1 VLADWEFNVARKPSI
16 DHTRNIGIMAHID
29 AGKTTLTERVLFY
42 TGISHK
48 IGEVH
53 EGTAQMDW
61 MPQEQERGITITSAA
76 TACHWKDH
84 RINIIDTPGH
94 VDFTMEVERSLRV
107 LDGAIGVFDGVAG
120 VEPQSET
127 VWRQANKYHVPKL
140 AFVNKMDRTGADFDR
155 CVKMIRERLGAR
167 ALVMQ
172 LPFGAES
179 DFKGVIDLL
188 KNKVVTWN
196 DDSLGVEFC
205 EEDVPDNLTDTVAS
219 HRESLIEAAA
229 DFDESIME
237 SYLEGED
244 VAAEKIRAALRK
256 GVISCQ
262 LVPVFCGSAF
272 KNKGVQPVLDAVV
285 DYLPSP
291 VDLPP
296 VVGIH
301 PHTGKEVERH
311 PSEKEPFAA
320 LAFKIQNDSFA
331 GQLTYVR
338 VYSGE
343 IEAGKRVQNV
353 GKKKKE
359 RFNKLLKMHA
369 NKREELT
376 RIGAGDIAAIVG
388 LKFTSTGDTLCAE
401 GNELLLESIEA
412 PEPVISIAI
421 EPRTAADQDKLAVAL
436 DRLAFEDPTFVVKT
450 DEETGQTLIRG
461 MGELHL
467 EIVVDRLKREFNVAA
482 NVGEPRV
489 AFRET
494 VSKEAKA
501 TGEFEKTI
509 GAVNHKAAV
518 PLKICP
524 GKRGEGIIFKIES
537 TDSGLTP
544 QLIES
549 IEESVRGALESGVL
563 AGYPVV
569 DVEVTIL
576 KELQHLVDSTEL
588 AYKIAASIALRDAL
602 REGAPVL
609 LEPIM
614 DVQVVVPDEF
624 LGDVVGDLNRRQ
636 GKINGIEN
644 NGIAQMVNVNVPLRQ
659 MFGYTTDLRTLTQGR
674 ATYTMQ
680 FSHFSA
686 VPKEIA
692 KAILG

>member
-1 VLADWEFNVARKPSI
+1 
-16 DHTRNIGIMAHID
+16 
-29 AGKTTLTERVLFY
+29 
-42 TGISHK
+42 
-48 IGEVH
+48 
-53 EGTAQMDW
+53 
-61 MPQEQERGITITSAA
+61 
-76 TACHWKDH
+76 
-84 RINIIDTPGH
+84 
-94 VDFTMEVERSLRV
+94 
-107 LDGAIGVFDGVAG
+107 
-120 VEPQSET
+120 
-127 VWRQANKYHVPKL
+127 
-140 AFVNKMDRTGADFDR
+140 
-155 CVKMIRERLGAR
+155 
-167 ALVMQ
+167 
-172 LPFGAES
+172 
-179 DFKGVIDLL
+179 
-188 KNKVVTWN
+188 
-196 DDSLGVEFC
+196 
-205 EEDVPDNLTDTVAS
+205 
-219 HRESLIEAAA
+219 
-229 DFDESIME
+229 ME
-237 SYLEGED
+237 SYLEGEE
-244 VAAEKIRAALRK
+244 VAADQIRSAIRK
-256 GVISCQ
+256 GVIACQ

-311 PSEKEPFAA
+311 PSDKEPFSA

-338 VYSGE
+338 VYSGT
-343 IEAGKRVQNV
+343 IEAGKRAQNV

-369 NKREELT
+369 NKREELS

-421 EPRTAADQDKLAVAL
+421 EPRTTADQDKLATAL
-436 DRLAFEDPTFVVKT
+436 ERLAFEDPTFVVKT
-450 DEETGQTLIRG
+450 DDETGQTLIRG

-467 EIVVDRLKREFNVAA
+467 EIVVDRLKREFNVEA

-494 VSKEAKA
+494 VSKEASA

-509 GAVNHKAAV
+509 GAVSQKAVV
-518 PLKICP
+518 PLRICP
-524 GKRGEGIIFKIES
+524 GKRGEGIVFKNEA
-537 TDSGLTP
+537 TDSGLSVEHV
-544 QLIES
+544 ES

-602 REGAPVL
+602 REGAPAL